1 MPNNGHYT
9 LCPYYRHEKD
19 KVLYCEDTSRR
30 FICKEDKENHMV
42 KYCDSAWER
51 CPYAITISHVWEQ
64 INSDLAR
71 QKEIYLT
78 HQVKA
83 MKGELKKLN
92 GRLNK
97 LEKNSEKLEKT
108 RNIEK

>member
-1 MPNNGHYT
+1 
-9 LCPYYRHEKD
+9 
-19 KVLYCEDTSRR
+19 
-30 FICKEDKENHMV
+30 MV

-51 CPYAITISHVWEQ
+51 CPYAITLSHVWEQ
-64 INSDLAR
+64 INSDMER
-71 QKEIYLT
+71 QDEIYLY

-97 LEKNSEKLEKT
+97 LEKNSNKLEKNSKKLEKT
-108 RNIEK
+108 QNREK

>member
-1 MPNNGHYT
+1 
-9 LCPYYRHEKD
+9 
-19 KVLYCEDTSRR
+19 
-30 FICKEDKENHMV
+30 MV
-42 KYCDSAWER
+42 KYCDSEWER

-64 INSDLAR
+64 INMDMAR
-71 QKEIYLT
+71 QKEIYLA

-108 RNIEK
+108 RNMEK

>member
-1 MPNNGHYT
+1 M
-9 LCPYYRHEKD
+9 E
-19 KVLYCEDTSRR
+19 VQ
-30 FICKEDKENHMV
+30 
-42 KYCDSAWER
+42 
-51 CPYAITISHVWEQ
+51 Q
-64 INSDLAR
+64 INSDMAR
-71 QKEIYLT
+71 QKEIYLC

-108 RNIEK
+108 RNMEK

>member
-1 MPNNGHYT
+1 
-9 LCPYYRHEKD
+9 
-19 KVLYCEDTSRR
+19 
-30 FICKEDKENHMV
+30 MV
-42 KYCDSAWER
+42 KYCDSEWER

-64 INSDLAR
+64 INMDMAR
-71 QKEIYLT
+71 QKEIYLS

-97 LEKNSEKLEKT
+97 LEKNAEKLEKT
-108 RNIEK
+108 RNMEK